1 MLYFACPARTPWRV
15 RSCRYAAPLSFF
27 SSFLGFPARTHSRYS
42 SMSLRAMYLS
52 FIGFL
57 SIHEHPPSC
66 QHAMPLHIGEAI
78 GHEVVV
84 SLLTPE
90 DTRLVKEA
98 KTHVYAGMSA
108 SARND
113 STVYALLAARSHPC
127 VRLSLP
133 VVGHGVR
140 RTDGRWYAVVKEQ

>member
-1 MLYFACPARTPWRV
+1 MLYFACPARTHWRV

-78 GHEVVV
+78 GHEDVGFHC
-84 SLLTPE
+84 SRQRTP
-90 DTRLVKEA
+90 DALKEA
-98 KTHVYAGMSA
+98 TSMFMLACRQVLEMTPPFTPYLPL
-108 SARND
+108 ARIH
-113 STVYALLAARSHPC
+113 ALGC
-127 VRLSLP
+127 LSP
-133 VVGHGVR
+133 
-140 RTDGRWYAVVKEQ
+140 W